1 MTQAKRFILAAAA
14 LAALGVTA
22 VPAPAFPLAPAS
34 GLEAVV
40 VPVQQFRFFLDDD
53 DDGYIH
59 DRHYDWNQ
67 YRNSTSR
74 KERIRDYPQMQ
85 KEAEKNYWRAQKEMQ
100 KQMIKRQRGW

>member
-1 MTQAKRFILAAAA
+1 MTRMRHVILTAAMAGFC
-14 LAALGVTA
+14 LMA
-22 VPAPAFPLAPAS
+22 VPASALPFTSAPGRGS
-34 GLEAVV
+34 IV
-40 VPVQQFRFFLDDD
+40 VPAQLFQLFVDE

-74 KERIRDYPQMQ
+74 KERVRDYYRMQ
-85 KEAEKNYWRAQKEMQ
+85 KEAEKDYWRAQKNMQ

>member
-1 MTQAKRFILAAAA
+1 MTPTKRFILTAATMAV
-14 LAALGVTA
+14 LGFMA
-22 VPAPAFPLAPAS
+22 VPASAFPVPSTPVRDAA
-34 GLEAVV
+34 V

-74 KERIRDYPQMQ
+74 KERIRDYLRMQ
-85 KEAEKNYWRAQKEMQ
+85 KEAEKDYWRAQKEMQ

>member
-1 MTQAKRFILAAAA
+1 MTRTKRLILTAAA
-14 LAALGVTA
+14 LAGLGLTAIPAAALPAAA
-22 VPAPAFPLAPAS
+22 VAGPGSAA
-34 GLEAVV
+34 
-40 VPVQQFRFFLDDD
+40 VPVQFFQFFIDED

-74 KERIRDYPQMQ
+74 KERIRDYYRMQ
-85 KEAEKNYWRAQKEMQ
+85 KEAEKDYWRAQKNMQ